1 MANGYMRAGAAL
13 GDALFGN
20 GRAAYNDQLGTEYK
34 LAYALEQARQARNAR
49 VLGDQN
55 VASRQ
60 GLTADLIG
68 RARAGDVDALNQL
81 TAYGL
86 TSNDKVDLGM
96 LGQTQEFAMRQAAR
110 DKAVL
115 GDPLNPNSE
124 LFGIANGPV
133 ETTKISDGVA
143 YSPLG
148 SSSQTVNVTPL
159 GEAAIGQRRASA
171 AASYASAD
179 NSRASAART
188 RQAMSLDR
196 ADVLGGS
203 GGKPGSKA
211 PSGYRWTADG
221 NLQAIPGGPADKDT
235 LGGPM
240 KLTEGQGKDIVYY
253 SRGRDSNELL
263 RKNGNSLLMT
273 EGGQGARGIL
283 DSALQALPWVGDSGA
298 VNSVLSPE
306 RKQAK
311 QAAAEFLSAILR
323 KDTGAAITQQ
333 EFDIYGPMYL
343 PMPGDDRKTLEQ
355 KALAR
360 EGALESIKA
369 GLGSAQSA
377 IPAPRGSSRL
387 QGSTLGDRAPLGSA
401 SPGLPPP
408 GPPPAA
414 VQALRANPGLARQFD
429 AKYGAGASA
438 SYLGR

>member
-179 NSRASAART
+179 NSRASAAKT
-188 RQAMSLDR
+188 RQEMAQGA
-196 ADVLGGS
+196 ADTLGSPRGM
-203 GGKPGSKA
+203 KA
-211 PSGYRWTADG
+211 PSGYRWRADG
-221 NLQAIPGGPADKDT
+221 GLAFIPGGPADPENKSAGTATEDERKAAGWLGQATRALSNMEQALYKKDDKGAF
-235 LGGPM
+235 L
-240 KLTEGQGKDIVYY
+240 LDE
-253 SRGRDSNELL
+253 RGRRIPTGADTPGFIETYSWSPELGNRSMSPDRQRYSNAASSLSEALL
-263 RKNGNSLLMT
+263 RAAT
-273 EGGQGARGIL
+273 GAGVNESEAKQKIAELTPQRG
-283 DSALQALPWVGDSGA
+283 DSEEVKKQKLAGAAGYIEDLRARAGRALPA
-298 VNSVLSPE
+298 
-306 RKQAK
+306 
-311 QAAAEFLSAILR
+311 
-323 KDTGAAITQQ
+323 
-333 EFDIYGPMYL
+333 
-343 PMPGDDRKTLEQ
+343 
-355 KALAR
+355 
-360 EGALESIKA
+360 
-369 GLGSAQSA
+369 
-377 IPAPRGSSRL
+377 APR
-387 QGSTLGDRAPLGSA
+387 TLGDAPSG
-401 SPGLPPP
+401 GIRKRYN
-408 GPPPAA
+408 PAT
-414 VQALRANPGLARQFD
+414 
-429 AKYGAGASA
+429 
-438 SYLGR
+438 GRVE